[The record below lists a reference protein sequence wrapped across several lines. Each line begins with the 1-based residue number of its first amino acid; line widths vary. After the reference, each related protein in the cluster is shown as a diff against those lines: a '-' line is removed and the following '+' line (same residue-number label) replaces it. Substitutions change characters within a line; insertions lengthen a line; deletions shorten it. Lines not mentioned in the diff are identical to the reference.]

1 MITGTDYPALLSTSH
16 TECWAGQWEDWS
28 RLSTVGF
35 VKVDNINQVQHQHC
49 IITPQTDTAPG
60 HAGAFSASREIM
72 SDVWRGTKTT
82 TISPSFNTPIQCQ
95 WTDQWPVSLCFST
108 ELRVWRQWATR
119 RAWTARTMSVVSEV
133 VVSQETTEWITI
145 CYPGATLTPSIKQMD
160 QHRPTQAALASPPD
174 PPHYTQ

>member
-60 HAGAFSASREIM
+60 HAGAFSASTEIM
-72 SDVWRGTKTT
+72 SDVWEEQKQLQSVPHSIPQFSVSGLTNWAEGLKARSHQGTKLAL
-82 TISPSFNTPIQCQ
+82 
-95 WTDQWPVSLCFST
+95 W
-108 ELRVWRQWATR
+108 VW
-119 RAWTARTMSVVSEV
+119 SE
-133 VVSQETTEWITI
+133 VVSQETSKCITI